1 MNILSL
7 RGYQSKTVSRVSR
20 IQICD
25 NTDIILG
32 VMVESLVFGLHFK
45 HFYRIPLFAINTELL
60 KCNLFSIMNS
70 EGITFNYTLITI
82 IKHKC
87 Y

>member
-7 RGYQSKTVSRVSR
+7 RGYQSKTVSRVFR

-45 HFYRIPLFAINTELL
+45 HFYRIPLFAINTNVP
-60 KCNLFSIMNS
+60 KCNFFTIRKS
-70 EGITFNYTLITI
+70 EEMY
-82 IKHKC
+82 
-87 Y
+87 